1 MNFLFVHL
9 LNLQTE
15 RYIVIDCHVTE
26 QCIILKYKSDSAFTG
41 RNIIDNFSVNNDFSA
56 VRCFQTCDHSKNG
69 CFSASTWPQ
78 QADQLTFF
86 DSEIHIS

>member
-1 MNFLFVHL
+1 MNFLFVYF

-15 RYIVIDCHVTE
+15 RYIVIDCHITK
-26 QCIILKYKSDSAFTG
+26 QCIILKHKSDSTLTG
-41 RNIIDNFSVNNDFSA
+41 RNIVDYLSVNNDLST
-56 VRCFQTCDHSKNG
+56 VRIFQTCDHSKNS
-69 CFSASTWPQ
+69 CFSASTWSQ